1 MRPYGPASVAGDELN
16 GMPKDGQIRGF
27 APGDPRNARIAEKR
41 VTILEAARRH
51 FLQHGFAGTA
61 IEAVASEAGV
71 SKMTLYR
78 HFGTKEALF
87 EALVRDLADLLEM
100 PDGGTGTVE
109 ARLRAF
115 GRSFASTLMR
125 PDALAFY
132 RMIVAEAPRFP
143 ELAALFQERGRRLA
157 QDWVATVLRQELSL
171 DPEEADR
178 RARGFDALVLGDLY
192 QRCLLDLADVTDEAA
207 LNEQVE
213 QAVSYALR

>member
-1 MRPYGPASVAGDELN
+1 
-16 GMPKDGQIRGF
+16 MPKEGQIKGF
-27 APGDPRNARIAEKR
+27 ASGDPRNTRIAEKR
-41 VTILEAARRH
+41 ATILDAARRH
-51 FLQHGFAGTA
+51 FLRDGYAATA
-61 IEAVASEAGV
+61 IEAVAQDAGV

-87 EALVRDLADLLEM
+87 AALVRDLADMLEM
-100 PDGGTGTVE
+100 PDSGAGTVE
-109 ARLRAF
+109 ARLGTF

-157 QDWVATVLRQELSL
+157 QDRVATVLREELAF
-171 DPEEADR
+171 DPDEADR

-192 QRCLLDLADVTDEAA
+192 QRCLLDIASVADEAT
-207 LNEQVE
+207 LNQQVE
-213 QAVSYALR
+213 QAVMYALR